1 MLTEPLR
8 HEASELH
15 LLQQLQ
21 HLLRLLTPLSR
32 TDGRAV
38 CDHIW
43 EEASELHLLQQMQ
56 HLLWVVALPAR
67 ADGDCVW
74 QETSELNPLQ
84 ESTV

>member
-21 HLLRLLTPLSR
+21 HWLRLPTPLSC

-38 CDHIW
+38 CDHSW

-56 HLLWVVALPAR
+56 HLFFWPFSHALMA
-67 ADGDCVW
+67 
-74 QETSELNPLQ
+74 TL
-84 ESTV
+84 